1 MSLKAQVE
9 ELEEVKRL
17 DVCLEKEKL
26 KYDACL
32 EELKREKDERMKEL
46 SGSFELGLNLTLF
59 NLIPGQL
66 LHPLILFSLKFL

>member
-9 ELEEVKRL
+9 ELEEVKRRN
-17 DVCLEKEKL
+17 VCLEKEKL

-46 SGSFELGLNLTLF
+46 FKNEVMKRVKLRTQF
-59 NLIPGQL
+59 VI
-66 LHPLILFSLKFL
+66 FSNSSSRALSWASI